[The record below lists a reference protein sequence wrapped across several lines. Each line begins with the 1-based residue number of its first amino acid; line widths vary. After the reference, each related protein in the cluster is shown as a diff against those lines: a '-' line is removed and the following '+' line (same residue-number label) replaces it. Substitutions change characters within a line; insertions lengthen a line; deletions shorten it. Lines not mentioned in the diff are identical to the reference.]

1 MVSEIPA
8 SLEQRSVLEAA
19 QRVDLSQS
27 LSVWKEQGVVAYTD
41 GACVKNPG
49 GPAGWSALLWSAGD
63 VVLGKVRS
71 GARYVACSGHIP
83 KAPTTTNNRAEISA
97 VLGVLSIVPP
107 ELPLTINSDSQY
119 TINVAQGKFKM
130 NANADLW
137 AFYRVLIARRK
148 MPPVFNW
155 VRGHAGHDQN
165 ELADRLAGVAA
176 WNGDTAAYERWQKSK
191 APEAHNPSDPSSGTS
206 EVALPAESG
215 EMRQLVLRLQ
225 AFSDNGN
232 SNGSA
237 RVADNERKFINDMAK
252 RLRSPQFRPSE
263 KQSNWVKGLA
273 KKYQV

>member
-1 MVSEIPA
+1 MSEIPA

-27 LSVWKEQGVVAYTD
+27 LSDWREHGVVAYTD
-41 GACVKNPG
+41 GACIKNPG

-63 VVLGKVRS
+63 VVGGKVRS

-97 VLGVLSIVPP
+97 VLAVLSVVPAD
-107 ELPLTINSDSQY
+107 LPLTINSDSQY

-130 NANADLW
+130 TANPDLW
-137 AFYRVLIARRK
+137 AFYRLLIARRK
-148 MPPVFNW
+148 TPPTFNW

-176 WNGDTAAYERWQKSK
+176 WNGDVAAYDRWQKSK
-191 APEAHNPSDPSSGTS
+191 APEAHNPSDPSSNAT
-206 EVALPAESG
+206 EAALPAELG
-215 EMRQLVLRLQ
+215 ELRQMVLRLQ
-225 AFSDNGN
+225 AFNDNGN
-232 SNGSA
+232 A

-252 RLRSPQFRPSE
+252 RLRSPKFRPSE
-263 KQSNWVKGLA
+263 KQSSWVKGLV
-273 KKYQV
+273 KKYQVQV